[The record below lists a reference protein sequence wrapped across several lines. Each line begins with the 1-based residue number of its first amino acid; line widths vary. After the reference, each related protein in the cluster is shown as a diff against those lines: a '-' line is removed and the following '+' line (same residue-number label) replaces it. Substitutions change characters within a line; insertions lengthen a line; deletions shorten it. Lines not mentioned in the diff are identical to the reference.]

1 MTTDVQT
8 ITRGDMVL
16 WIKRLMLSDDLGEV
30 NEVISRMRVA
40 IGLPKLEGFAY
51 GNWEPA
57 DWDGIDAQIAAEY
70 REARDDD

>member
-1 MTTDVQT
+1 MGTDVTT
-8 ITRGDMVL
+8 ITRDNMVL
-16 WIKRLMLSDDLGEV
+16 WIRGLMLSDDLGEV

-40 IGLPKLEGFAY
+40 IGLPELEGYAY

-70 REARDDD
+70 REARDGD